1 MNEQETKAKA
11 LELAIATY
19 QMLPETKRT
28 ETIKRGV
35 DSGKELFQQ
44 LEHLADLYIKYINP

>member
-1 MNEQETKAKA
+1 MTDQEIRAKA
-11 LELAIATY
+11 LELAIATF

-35 DSGKELFQQ
+35 DNSKELFQQ
-44 LEHLADLYIKYINP
+44 LEHLADLYLQYINP